1 MLVETDDSASRRRSR
16 PNRVL
21 GSPLRRFW
29 GAARPTPPWD
39 DSAPIRA
46 ELFSVERLEEHAR
59 SLAAAQTVSPGE
71 LKGAS
76 LAKRL
81 ADNEAVLLAA
91 YRDVAEAIDAGA
103 AITPAAEWLVD
114 NFYVVEKQIREVRA
128 DLPPGYYRQL
138 PKLAGGPFAG
148 YPRVFGVA
156 WAFVAHTDSLFDP
169 EVLRRYLRAYQEVQP
184 LTIGELWAVAIT
196 LRIVLVEN
204 LRRIAKRVV
213 DSRAGRRAADELA
226 DRLLGA
232 GDRTAEQP
240 ETVLPLHPADD
251 ASLTPSLCSW
261 SIGCAIRIP
270 ASPRRWRGSM
280 SNWRDRGRAPMP
292 SSATSTRGRSPAASR
307 CATSSPA
314 CVSSPTS
321 IGRSCSSASAWSTT
335 SSRLEAP
342 SRKWISR
349 RAISTAAPSNTSPA
363 APILQNWRWLARPLR
378 RRGVSSRRTLMGTK
392 PASPIRAII

>member
-1 MLVETDDSASRRRSR
+1 MLIETDEPESARRHRSR
-16 PNRVL
+16 PNECYGL
-21 GSPLRRFW
+21 PLRRFW
-29 GAARPTPPWD
+29 GDARPTPPWD
-39 DSAPIRA
+39 DGAPIRA

-59 SLAAAQTVSPGE
+59 SLAAAQAVSPGE
-71 LKGAS
+71 VKGAS

-103 AITPAAEWLVD
+103 AITPAAEWLID
-114 NFYVVEKQIREVRA
+114 NFHVVEKQIREVRA

-213 DSRAGRRAADELA
+213 DSRAGRRAADEVA
-226 DRLLGA
+226 DRLLGD
-232 GDRTAEQP
+232 GGPR
-240 ETVLPLHPADD
+240 
-251 ASLTPSLCSW
+251 
-261 SIGCAIRIP
+261 GG
-270 ASPRRWRGSM
+270 ASPRRCLPPHPQTTFPDAFLVQLVHRLRDQDPSVAPALEWLDEQLARQGTTADAVVRDEHQRQVAGSVTVRNIITSMRLISDVDWTELFERVSLVDDIFKAGSAFEDMDFPTRNLYRNAVEHLARGS
-280 SNWRDRGRAPMP
+280 DLTELDVAHAAVADGEACAPGE
-292 SSATSTRGRSPAASR
+292 R
-307 CATSSPA
+307 
-314 CVSSPTS
+314 
-321 IGRSCSSASAWSTT
+321 
-335 SSRLEAP
+335 
-342 SRKWISR
+342 
-349 RAISTAAPSNTSPA
+349 
-363 APILQNWRWLARPLR
+363 
-378 RRGVSSRRTLMGTK
+378 
-392 PASPIRAII
+392 